1 MPPVQNSRG
10 PKSDD
15 PPGEARLEGWGEIAL
30 YLKRE
35 VRTVQRYEQM
45 AKLPVHRFPTGT
57 VYAYR
62 SELDEWLRR
71 DQNPPDP
78 PAPDPIPKPP
88 VAYPKWKI
96 AVASAGLVL
105 LGGLAVFLWLW
116 FRTPPPAAPAP
127 KVRLFVR
134 AFKNLS
140 GPADDEFTKGLTL
153 EITSKLVRLD
163 PDSLAVIAP
172 TTAEKYSAS
181 TTSEL
186 MRILKVD
193 YVLEGSVRRAKDKDE
208 VRIDA
213 QLITTADE
221 TLKWS
226 DGYNGSLV
234 DILNVEDR
242 LVAGVAHALNIKPKR
257 AAKIPP
263 KTPVDINGYDAYL
276 AGRRAWALR
285 DLPGAVTAFQKAAK
299 LLPTYAPAHSGLA
312 AAYAV
317 MGQSPNDGMEP
328 RQSAPMAVKEAHIAL
343 QLDPRSAESHCVL
356 GNLALSYDWDFP
368 TAERE
373 FREALALEPGNAT
386 AHQWL
391 GQYFMV
397 MNSIPEAQGE
407 TSQALEL
414 DPASP
419 IFITARAEA
428 FYYARDFDSTI
439 SHAQIAVQQ
448 FPQFVLGEFWLGSAY
463 REKKMYAESLAH
475 FQHALTLAPKNPAL
489 LMAYGHALAVS
500 GDHAGAKAKLAELQ
514 AMSRD
519 RYIPAIYF
527 AGIYTG
533 LGDTDN
539 AFAWLQKAVQQRN
552 DRLIYLR
559 EDPISDP
566 LRADPRFAALMQQVH
581 TAD

>member
-1 MPPVQNSRG
+1 M
-10 PKSDD
+10 
-15 PPGEARLEGWGEIAL
+15 
-30 YLKRE
+30 
-35 VRTVQRYEQM
+35 
-45 AKLPVHRFPTGT
+45 
-57 VYAYR
+57 
-62 SELDEWLRR
+62 
-71 DQNPPDP
+71 
-78 PAPDPIPKPP
+78 
-88 VAYPKWKI
+88 
-96 AVASAGLVL
+96 
-105 LGGLAVFLWLW
+105 
-116 FRTPPPAAPAP
+116 RTPR
-127 KVRLFVR
+127 VRLFVR
-134 AFKNLS
+134 VFGNLVD
-140 GPADDEFTKGLTL
+140 PADDEFTKGLTL
-153 EITSKLVRLD
+153 EITSRLARLD
-163 PDSLAVIAP
+163 PDKLAVIAP
-172 TTAEKYSAS
+172 TTAGKYSTS

-208 VRIDA
+208 VHIDG
-213 QLITTADE
+213 QLITAADE

-234 DILNVEDR
+234 DILSVEDR
-242 LVAGVAHALNIKPKR
+242 LTAGIAGALNVKPTH
-257 AAKIPP
+257 AAKVPS

-299 LLPTYAPAHSGLA
+299 LLPAYAPAHSGLA

-328 RQSAPMAVKEAHIAL
+328 RESAPMAVKEAHTAL
-343 QLDPRSAESHCVL
+343 QLDPRNAESHCVL

-373 FREALALEPGNAT
+373 FREAMALEPGNAT

-407 TSQALEL
+407 TGQALEL

-463 REKKMYAESLAH
+463 REKKMYPESLAH
-475 FQHALTLAPKNPAL
+475 FQRALTLAPRNAAL

-514 AMSRD
+514 AMARD

-566 LRADPRFAALMQQVH
+566 LRPDARFAALMQQVH